1 VTSSTI
7 KLRRV
12 PVLDL
17 LHPRE
22 YTVLLVTFVALAV
35 VAGYALVLWRDWP
48 LWAATALVLVAM
60 APPLAVKWRS
70 DVRRLGWVAAL
81 LSLVLTAQLL
91 HTFEHVAQV
100 VQYHVLN
107 YTPRAS
113 NGLLSPANSEWV
125 HFVWN
130 WTILGTVAALL
141 IGGMRNRW
149 TWLLLIWATAHTAE
163 HTYLF
168 VQYQLVLR
176 ELAGF
181 GVTSIPAQGLPGV
194 LGQNGWLARSDV
206 TRGTFL
212 CTLPGLTT
220 ASRIDVHAWWNIGET
235 TLLLAAAHRHLRVLF
250 SSVGKD
256 K

>member
-1 VTSSTI
+1 MISLSP
-7 KLRRV
+7 LQRRL
-12 PVLDL
+12 PVLAL

-22 YTVLLVTFVALAV
+22 QSLLLVVFVASALI
-35 VAGYALVLWRDWP
+35 AGYGLVLWRDWP
-48 LWAATALVLVAM
+48 LWAATALVLVAL
-60 APPLAVKWRS
+60 APPLAVKWRN
-70 DVRRLGWVAAL
+70 DRRRLGWAAAL
-81 LSLVLTAQLL
+81 LSVVLTAQLL
-91 HTFEHVAQV
+91 HTVEHIAQV
-100 VQYHVLN
+100 VQYYVLN
-107 YTPRAS
+107 YTPRNA

-130 WTILGTVAALL
+130 WSILGTVIALL

-149 TWLLLIWATAHTAE
+149 AWLLLIWAAAHTAE
-163 HTYLF
+163 HTYMF

-181 GVTSIPAQGLPGV
+181 GVTTIPAQGLPGI
-194 LGQNGWLARSDV
+194 LGEDGWLARSDL

-235 TLLLAAAHRHLRVLF
+235 ILLLAAAHPYLRALF
-250 SSVGKD
+250 GSSGKD
-256 K
+256 E